1 MKAFSGI
8 KKCMDVW
15 REIDNIAGIH
25 INSKAKRDGKTV
37 QMQPPTYE
45 LDARRILPS
54 MLSILL
60 SSFMPKGNS
69 ER

>member
-1 MKAFSGI
+1 M
-8 KKCMDVW
+8 
-15 REIDNIAGIH
+15 
-25 INSKAKRDGKTV
+25 NSKAKRDGKRV
-37 QMQPPTYE
+37 QMQPPTYK

-60 SSFMPKGNS
+60 GSFMPKGNS

>member
-8 KKCMDVW
+8 KKWIDVW

-25 INSKAKRDGKTV
+25 TNSKAKRDGKRV

-45 LDARRILPS
+45 LDA
-54 MLSILL
+54 
-60 SSFMPKGNS
+60 G
-69 ER
+69 

>member
-8 KKCMDVW
+8 EKWIDVW

-25 INSKAKRDGKTV
+25 MNSKAKRDKKRV
-37 QMQPPTYE
+37 QMQPLTYE
-45 LDARRILPS
+45 LDARQILPS